1 MIKVQ
6 LVQCC

>member
-6 LVQCC
+6 LVLW